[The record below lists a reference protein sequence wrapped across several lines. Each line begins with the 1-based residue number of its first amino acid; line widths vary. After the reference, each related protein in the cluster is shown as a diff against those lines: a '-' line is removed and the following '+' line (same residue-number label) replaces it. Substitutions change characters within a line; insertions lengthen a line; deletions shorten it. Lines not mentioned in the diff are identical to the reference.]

1 MILNLFSYPSNFGK
15 VQMYKCD
22 FYGNSL
28 SMNRSCLIDNFTAS
42 VDQNNTEDQ
51 TLFGAFSQ
59 PDFFVINNG
68 KINIEAN
75 FLFSNDTSGVI
86 DPAIDFLFNVSAWAY
101 QGTNTSYKFTSNPLN
116 NPPVNEPLL
125 YSALFNVPSLPNYK
139 IYIVSETS
147 SSLQN
152 SFPSSVPSGSWIE
165 VFKYGQQAGTPYPLY
180 LEPMF
185 RIDSSEGSFF
195 PCMVDKISISME
207 EDYIKLNC
215 QIVSMNF
222 DRTTRFDFINSTQ
235 SALSSQKII
244 PLHKSRIKIKD
255 FTNDITT
262 TFRISDLSDLRYM
275 AGLITQSFEATP
287 VSELT
292 INIDNKL
299 QPVFRNVYG
308 DIKRA
313 YVGGYYSKE
322 RSISGTMSVLALRSS
337 QPTFDKYPVLNSQ
350 NTKSLNITFG
360 NQMLLIPYTIWQPG
374 KLVAK
379 TMFHYNL
386 IGKQ

>member
-1 MILNLFSYPSNFGK
+1 M
-15 VQMYKCD
+15 
-22 FYGNSL
+22 
-28 SMNRSCLIDNFTAS
+28 
-42 VDQNNTEDQ
+42 
-51 TLFGAFSQ
+51 
-59 PDFFVINNG
+59 
-68 KINIEAN
+68 
-75 FLFSNDTSGVI
+75 FSNDTSGVI

-222 DRTTRFDFINSTQ
+222 DRTTRFDLLPPHSE
-235 SALSSQKII
+235 
-244 PLHKSRIKIKD
+244 
-255 FTNDITT
+255 
-262 TFRISDLSDLRYM
+262 Y
-275 AGLITQSFEATP
+275 LI
-287 VSELT
+287 
-292 INIDNKL
+292 
-299 QPVFRNVYG
+299 
-308 DIKRA
+308 
-313 YVGGYYSKE
+313 
-322 RSISGTMSVLALRSS
+322 
-337 QPTFDKYPVLNSQ
+337 
-350 NTKSLNITFG
+350 
-360 NQMLLIPYTIWQPG
+360 
-374 KLVAK
+374 
-379 TMFHYNL
+379 
-386 IGKQ
+386 

>member
-1 MILNLFSYPSNFGK
+1 M
-15 VQMYKCD
+15 
-22 FYGNSL
+22 
-28 SMNRSCLIDNFTAS
+28 
-42 VDQNNTEDQ
+42 
-51 TLFGAFSQ
+51 
-59 PDFFVINNG
+59 
-68 KINIEAN
+68 
-75 FLFSNDTSGVI
+75 
-86 DPAIDFLFNVSAWAY
+86 
-101 QGTNTSYKFTSNPLN
+101 
-116 NPPVNEPLL
+116 
-125 YSALFNVPSLPNYK
+125 
-139 IYIVSETS
+139 SETS

-374 KLVAK
+374 KLVATQENYVSLQFNWK
-379 TMFHYNL
+379 AITRYRQGQPLFQMD
-386 IGKQ
+386 GQQ